1 MKRVKQVE
9 TAALLLL
16 ALAVSACSAED
27 REVPEK
33 TVRKLA
39 GSPEAVDAR
48 QESEAGLRDVVQA
61 YAEHTP
67 LKLGLVVV
75 RDNCW
80 GGTAKGWL
88 ETRDSDLY
96 KISCGLNV
104 TAYFGADPKNI
115 VPVLDGVLTAGD
127 RNVPGI
133 EFNHAAD
140 GALIDYYRK
149 PYDKRNPEV
158 PSRDAVSQS
167 LKWDPVRDRQ
177 WKPNFISEPTGPCEN
192 APPVKRCLREP
203 SSATVAAIRKQYGM
217 VFQLDLGA
225 TYFKLMKKH

>member
-1 MKRVKQVE
+1 MKRVKQVK
-9 TAALLLL
+9 TAALMFL

-27 REVPEK
+27 QPVPEK

-39 GSPEAVDAR
+39 GSPEAVSAR
-48 QESEAGLRDVVQA
+48 QKSEAGLREVVQA

-75 RDNCW
+75 SDDCW

-115 VPVLDGVLTAGD
+115 VSVLDGILTAGD
-127 RNVPGI
+127 QNVPGI
-133 EFNHAAD
+133 EFNHAAY
-140 GALIDYYRK
+140 GALIDYYRE
-149 PYDKRNPEV
+149 PYNKRNPEV

-167 LKWDPVRDRQ
+167 LKWDPVHDRQ
-177 WKPNFISEPTGPCEN
+177 WKPNFISEPTGQCEN
-192 APPVKRCLREP
+192 DPPVKRCLREP

-217 VFQLDLGA
+217 VFQLNLGS
-225 TYFKLMKKH
+225 TYFKVMKNP